1 MVNPDDQVNQGPEPS
16 ADGADP
22 SREGADPR
30 RALPS
35 VDRLVRSAEAHDAQ
49 QAHEAARPAAERA
62 PAWALTE
69 AARQALAQAREAL
82 ATGEPGAAPP
92 DEEALVRR
100 TLEGARALA
109 RPRPAR
115 VVNATGVVL
124 HTNLGRAVLGPA
136 AAAALVETATA
147 YGDLELDPATGR
159 RGDRLGPVAGL
170 LARLAGAPAALAVN
184 NNAAATL
191 LALDTLARGREVV
204 VSRGELVEIG
214 GSFRVPEILERAG
227 VRLVEVGTTNRTHP
241 DDYRRAVGPDT
252 ALLLKVH
259 RSNFEMRG
267 FVREVSLAELVA
279 IGRETG
285 VPVVED
291 LGSGSFVDL
300 GDLGLPPEHHV
311 PARVATG
318 ADCICF
324 SGDKLLGGP
333 QAGIL
338 VGRREVIEPM
348 RANPLAR
355 ALRLDKLSLSALD
368 WTLRALLEGR
378 EAEIPTLRQLRE
390 PSTTT
395 RGRAEALAERLRKVA
410 GDAAAVAAVE
420 VEAVADRAA
429 VGGGSLPGFELPTWA
444 VALRAPCGAD
454 RLAARLRAAPV
465 PVLSRI
471 RDDAVLLDARTLL
484 EGDELAVETAWR
496 AALREIV
503 V

>member
-1 MVNPDDQVNQGPEPS
+1 MVNPDDQVNQGAASPPE
-16 ADGADP
+16 GAESP
-22 SREGADPR
+22 AKGADPR
-30 RALPS
+30 RALPA
-35 VDRLVRSAEAHDAQ
+35 VDRLARSA
-49 QAHEAARPAAERA
+49 AARESGRPAADRA
-62 PAWALTE
+62 PAWAITE
-69 AARQALAQAREAL
+69 AARHELAAAREAL
-82 ATGEPGAAPP
+82 AAPGGAAPS
-92 DEEALVRR
+92 EAELAAR
-100 TLEGARALA
+100 TVARARALA

-124 HTNLGRAVLGPA
+124 HTNLGRAVLAPG

-159 RGDRLGPVAGL
+159 RGNRLGAVSAL

-191 LALDTLARGREVV
+191 LALDTLGRGREVV

-279 IGRETG
+279 IGREAG

-300 GDLGLPPEHHV
+300 ADLGLPPEHHV

-318 ADCICF
+318 ADCVCF

-378 EAEIPTLRQLRE
+378 EDEIPTLRQLRE
-390 PSTTT
+390 PSETT

-410 GDAAAVAAVE
+410 AEAPAALG

-429 VGGGSLPGFELPTWA
+429 VGGGSLPGFELATWA

-465 PVLSRI
+465 PVMSRI

-484 EGDELAVETAWR
+484 DGDELAVESALR
-496 AALREIV
+496 AALPEIV